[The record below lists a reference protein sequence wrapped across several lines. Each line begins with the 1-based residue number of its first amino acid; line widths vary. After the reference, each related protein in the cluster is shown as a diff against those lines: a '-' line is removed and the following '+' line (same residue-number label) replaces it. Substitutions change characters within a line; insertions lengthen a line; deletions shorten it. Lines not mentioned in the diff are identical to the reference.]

1 MLRFL
6 CCGYLA
12 GLQVQGLDCAA
23 GWVTSVPARQRR
35 GMPAGV
41 QHYTATVNGYTGPQ
55 AAAEDI
61 LTSMRKRVVDQTSG
75 ILLLP
80 ATLGVLGLT
89 GVDLFSS
96 RVPQLQFLY
105 SHGHGQKKSAGRGG
119 GAGGRFRSP
128 LALGVLSLAR
138 GGGGSSDDA
147 GGTAGGGGGHGGP
160 LAPPGLASLLRS
172 AVWLVASTVFGL
184 APCTLC
190 RCVMNPLSCDAELMS
205 APV

>member
-1 MLRFL
+1 
-6 CCGYLA
+6 
-12 GLQVQGLDCAA
+12 
-23 GWVTSVPARQRR
+23 
-35 GMPAGV
+35 MPAGV

>member
-1 MLRFL
+1 
-6 CCGYLA
+6 
-12 GLQVQGLDCAA
+12 
-23 GWVTSVPARQRR
+23 
-35 GMPAGV
+35 
-41 QHYTATVNGYTGPQ
+41 
-55 AAAEDI
+55 
-61 LTSMRKRVVDQTSG
+61 MRKRVVNQTSG

-147 GGTAGGGGGHGGP
+147 GGTAGGAGGHGGP